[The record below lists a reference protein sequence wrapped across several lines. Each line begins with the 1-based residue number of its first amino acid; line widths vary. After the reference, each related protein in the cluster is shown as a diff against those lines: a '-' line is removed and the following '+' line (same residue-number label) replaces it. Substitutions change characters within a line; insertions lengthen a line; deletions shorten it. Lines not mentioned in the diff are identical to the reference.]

1 MPAVNW
7 LADQALDVYVATVRL
22 NLGLFDMEA
31 VVWVQSV
38 LTKMVVEDATG
49 KGQGYDYVPAAA
61 LDKEKRLNVLR
72 HYWAIADILLMPIY
86 SCEEGPR
93 HWTLLVVRR
102 REGAVVLKYYDTL
115 AIEHN
120 GCRKNAAIVLK
131 MILGEKAEVPRRWN
145 VHKQRDAECGW
156 TVLHYAEENLREY
169 RGEESP
175 AYGLPE
181 AGRLKQMRTWLT
193 GWCKTLEATR
203 EKWKDEHL
211 KKEAEEKAAMAA
223 MARAAEAAMK
233 AAGLLEALVAH
244 RKVIAAIQMDEG
256 AAAEKP
262 PLPEGFGE
270 KPKKV
275 PLPPLPPPALFPLED
290 GVADEGSGGDKN
302 AEADIS
308 EGGKEAEAEE
318 SGGGKKLAAKA
329 KESGGD
335 KQPEAEAMA
344 SGGYKKVEA
353 EAMGS
358 GGGEKP
364 KAKAKAA
371 AAAGKAAVKLTDM
384 DEATINFAIDNW
396 PPEKLRPEFL
406 EKYNK
411 VVATGLGVCSK
422 CRCFNV

>member
-1 MPAVNW
+1 
-7 LADQALDVYVATVRL
+7 
-22 NLGLFDMEA
+22 
-31 VVWVQSV
+31 
-38 LTKMVVEDATG
+38 
-49 KGQGYDYVPAAA
+49 
-61 LDKEKRLNVLR
+61 
-72 HYWAIADILLMPIY
+72 MPIY
-86 SCEEGPR
+86 SCDEGPR

-233 AAGLLEALVAH
+233 AAGLLEKLVAH
-244 RKVIAAIQMDEG
+244 RKMIAAIQMDEG
-256 AAAEKP
+256 AADEKP

-270 KPKKV
+270 KPAKMA
-275 PLPPLPPPALFPLED
+275 LPPLPPPLGD
-290 GVADEGSGGDKN
+290 GDEEVE
-302 AEADIS
+302 AEIS
-308 EGGKEAEAEE
+308 EGGKP
-318 SGGGKKLAAKA
+318 LADEV

-335 KQPEAEAMA
+335 KQKEAEAMA
-344 SGGYKKVEA
+344 SGGEQKVED

-358 GGGEKP
+358 GEGKKP
-364 KAKAKAA
+364 KAEDKAA
-371 AAAGKAAVKLTDM
+371 AVAGKAVLKLTDK
-384 DEATINFAIDNW
+384 DEVTINFAIDNW
-396 PPEKLRPEFL
+396 LPEMLRPEFL
-406 EKYNK
+406 EKYDK
-411 VVATGLGVCSK
+411 VIATGKGVCSK
-422 CRCFNV
+422 CRCSKV